1 MLMGKAMKEV
11 YQKSPK
17 TKNPMDEKAFSYLM
31 GLISSMDIPS
41 AFDYEA
47 LYNNINH
54 VGGMIFG
61 PVEEGM
67 NEYARGGNDQFKV
80 SMTLHEFSHSLLE
93 GTTSLVAVGAISKE
107 N

>member
-1 MLMGKAMKEV
+1 MKEV

-17 TKNPMDEKAFSYLM
+17 TKNPMDDKAFTYLM
-31 GLISSMDIPS
+31 GLISSIDIPS
-41 AFDYEA
+41 TLDEQA
-47 LYNNINH
+47 LYNNIDQC
-54 VGGMIFG
+54 GGMIFG

-67 NEYARGGNDQFKV
+67 RDYARGGNDQFKV